1 MNKII
6 PYILAACCLFMVASC
21 DTVFDVHPYDV
32 QIDGDRNLNV
42 TNIQKIEA
50 AVKSKDTIR
59 FAMISDSHQWL
70 DDLKSEVNDIN
81 RRSDSLDFVIH
92 CGDLTDFGATR
103 EFQWTR
109 DHLQKLKIPFVALL
123 GNHDCLGTGNQSYQ
137 KIFGNPDFSFIA
149 GKVKF
154 VCLNTNAIEFD
165 YSRPVPNFDF
175 MEEQV
180 KADADDF
187 SRTIVCMHAAPY
199 SEQFNNNVAKVFNSY
214 THLFPGLMCCLYG
227 HGHHT
232 EQNDIYGDGIIY
244 YQVAN
249 AAKHQYYIFTIT
261 PKGYRYEIIEFKHI
275 FILGALLAAGSVQ
288 VHAADE
294 VTGKSEELEL
304 TDSIVHD
311 TLVLA
316 DGKLTRYDRRVMRY
330 RKHWDLLIPT
340 SGIIQTCGNMGIIS
354 LGIGWEYGKRR
365 QWETQLLFGY
375 IPKFSSDDEKL
386 TMTLKENFIP
396 WRRNIGKGWWFEPL
410 ECSLYFN
417 TVFGHDFW
425 TKQPTKYESGYYPF
439 STRVRPN
446 IALGERFKYD
456 IPHNKRKRIKSI
468 TFFYELGTTDIY
480 FMRFYRNGN
489 AGFWDVFGLS
499 IGAKVQ
505 YL

>member
-1 MNKII
+1 MHKNYSHIS
-6 PYILAACCLFMVASC
+6 LSACCLCMGGILRYCLRCSSVISASS
-21 DTVFDVHPYDV
+21 
-32 QIDGDRNLNV
+32 DGARNLNV

-59 FAMISDSHQWL
+59 FAMISDTHQWL

-109 DHLQKLKIPFVALL
+109 DHLQKLRGLPFVALL

-165 YSRPVPNFDF
+165 SSRPVPNFDF

-187 SRTIVCMHAAPY
+187 SRTIICMHAGPY

-214 THLFPGLMCCLYG
+214 THQFPGLMFCLYG

-232 EQNDIYGDGIIY
+232 KQEDIYGDGTIY

-261 PKGYRYEIIEFKHI
+261 PKGYRYEIIEF
-275 FILGALLAAGSVQ
+275 
-288 VHAADE
+288 
-294 VTGKSEELEL
+294 
-304 TDSIVHD
+304 
-311 TLVLA
+311 
-316 DGKLTRYDRRVMRY
+316 
-330 RKHWDLLIPT
+330 
-340 SGIIQTCGNMGIIS
+340 
-354 LGIGWEYGKRR
+354 
-365 QWETQLLFGY
+365 
-375 IPKFSSDDEKL
+375 
-386 TMTLKENFIP
+386 
-396 WRRNIGKGWWFEPL
+396 
-410 ECSLYFN
+410 
-417 TVFGHDFW
+417 
-425 TKQPTKYESGYYPF
+425 
-439 STRVRPN
+439 
-446 IALGERFKYD
+446 
-456 IPHNKRKRIKSI
+456 
-468 TFFYELGTTDIY
+468 
-480 FMRFYRNGN
+480 
-489 AGFWDVFGLS
+489 
-499 IGAKVQ
+499 
-505 YL
+505 

>member
-1 MNKII
+1 MHKII
-6 PYILAACCLFMVASC
+6 SYILAACCLCMVASC

-32 QIDGDRNLNV
+32 HVDGDRNLNV
-42 TNIQKIEA
+42 ANIKRIEA

-109 DHLQKLKIPFVALL
+109 DRLQKLKIPYVALL

-214 THLFPGLMCCLYG
+214 THLFPGLMFCLYG

-232 EQNDIYGDGIIY
+232 KQEDIYGDGIIY

-261 PKGYRYEIIEFKHI
+261 PTDYRYEVIEF
-275 FILGALLAAGSVQ
+275 
-288 VHAADE
+288 
-294 VTGKSEELEL
+294 
-304 TDSIVHD
+304 
-311 TLVLA
+311 
-316 DGKLTRYDRRVMRY
+316 
-330 RKHWDLLIPT
+330 
-340 SGIIQTCGNMGIIS
+340 
-354 LGIGWEYGKRR
+354 
-365 QWETQLLFGY
+365 
-375 IPKFSSDDEKL
+375 
-386 TMTLKENFIP
+386 
-396 WRRNIGKGWWFEPL
+396 
-410 ECSLYFN
+410 
-417 TVFGHDFW
+417 
-425 TKQPTKYESGYYPF
+425 
-439 STRVRPN
+439 
-446 IALGERFKYD
+446 
-456 IPHNKRKRIKSI
+456 
-468 TFFYELGTTDIY
+468 
-480 FMRFYRNGN
+480 
-489 AGFWDVFGLS
+489 
-499 IGAKVQ
+499 
-505 YL
+505 